1 MSSISTINP
10 NAERT
15 KQAQAL
21 AINVARLGPAHPLS
35 AALQARLAALDAGGL
50 DTGGLGKAGDRA
62 GDGARDGD
70 GDGAGDRAGDRAG
83 GRARDRAGGRA
94 GDTVGGGWKNGRQG
108 CRTGRCIAGVAPVGS
123 RPLSVPLSVCAPY
136 IPLTF
141 AFGRAQTI
149 TASGIGGGG
158 FMIIDPGNGS
168 DAAFL
173 DFREMAPAAAFREM
187 YIGNLQVTV
196 IRPLQHALSTRPHPT
211 RLADTAPTARL
222 ADTAPPHTPC

>member
-1 MSSISTINP
+1 M
-10 NAERT
+10 
-15 KQAQAL
+15 
-21 AINVARLGPAHPLS
+21 
-35 AALQARLAALDAGGL
+35 
-50 DTGGLGKAGDRA
+50 
-62 GDGARDGD
+62 
-70 GDGAGDRAGDRAG
+70 
-83 GRARDRAGGRA
+83 
-94 GDTVGGGWKNGRQG
+94 
-108 CRTGRCIAGVAPVGS
+108 GS

-196 IRPLQHALSTRPHPT
+196 IRPLQHALSTRPHP
-211 RLADTAPTARL
+211 ARL
-222 ADTAPPHTPC
+222 ADTTPPHTPCRHDPTPPAVSTRPHPHALSTLPPSSQNAFSFLHFNSWPRRVVSRPVCRASSAAWSSPTSSTAARCRGRRSLRRRLVRGTALSTVAAVD